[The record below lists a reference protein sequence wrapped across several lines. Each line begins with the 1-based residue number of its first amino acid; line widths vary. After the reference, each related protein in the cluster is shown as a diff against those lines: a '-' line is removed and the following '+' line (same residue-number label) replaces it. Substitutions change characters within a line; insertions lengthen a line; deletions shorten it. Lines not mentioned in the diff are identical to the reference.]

1 MDTLIIELIE
11 LVKQTAPELWRIAM
25 QQVLART
32 VQCAAGLLFGLLV
45 LLVTYIL
52 IKKTRERQL
61 LEEEEN
67 SYPDGWTMVSFLING
82 FVAMCAVFYVAAA
95 IDNLIGLLI
104 SPEYYAIQALI
115 KLVK

>member
-52 IKKTRERQL
+52 IKKTRERQISK
-61 LEEEEN
+61 EN
-67 SYPDGWTMVSFLING
+67 RYDDDGWTMVSFLING